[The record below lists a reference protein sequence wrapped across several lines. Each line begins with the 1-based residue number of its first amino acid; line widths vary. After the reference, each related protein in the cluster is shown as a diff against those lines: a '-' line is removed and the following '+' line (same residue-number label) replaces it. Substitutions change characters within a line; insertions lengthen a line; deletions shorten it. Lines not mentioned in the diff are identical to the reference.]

1 MQPCTI
7 TKRVLVKATCPV
19 RAVDRTSVDDGA
31 TAGTAELDRGL
42 VQDLAKLGDEKE
54 KIYAKCYNI
63 VNAFQGIIQKNSAGK
78 KH

>member
-1 MQPCTI
+1 MND
-7 TKRVLVKATCPV
+7 LVH
-19 RAVDRTSVDDGA
+19 
-31 TAGTAELDRGL
+31 AGTAELDRGL

-63 VNAFQGIIQKNSAGK
+63 VNAFQGIIQENSAGK